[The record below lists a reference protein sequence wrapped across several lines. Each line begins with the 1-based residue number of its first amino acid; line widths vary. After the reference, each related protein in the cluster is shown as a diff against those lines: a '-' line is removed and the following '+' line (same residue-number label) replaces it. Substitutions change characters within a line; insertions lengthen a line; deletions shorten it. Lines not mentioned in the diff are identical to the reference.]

1 MNSGWQADV
10 TIHWGTA
17 ACLLIKERGT
27 SVAIFI
33 ATDILLHGLN
43 MPERYKKAQPAS
55 SHSSNSSTCVPTC
68 VSLPKDRGIKLAC
81 AGLFHSLLLSCT
93 CVPPTWHFRSFSRK
107 KTQMGLKLKE
117 KAERHR
123 EIASWWS
130 VTMAL
135 PFIGAPSW
143 WCPQFAVMKT
153 DLIIS
158 ADRAPTLNRTLIMAQ
173 ILLSYSLVSSRGVVD
188 GVEEEGSLFSWFS

>member
-10 TIHWGTA
+10 TIHWGAA
-17 ACLLIKERGT
+17 ACFLIKERGT
-27 SVAIFI
+27 SLAVFT

-55 SHSSNSSTCVPTC
+55 RHSSNSSTCAPTR
-68 VSLPKDRGIKLAC
+68 VSMPIDRGIKLPC

-93 CVPPTWHFRSFSRK
+93 CVPPTWHFRSFFQK
-107 KTQMGLKLKE
+107 KPKTDTQMGLKWKE

-130 VTMAL
+130 VTVAL
-135 PFIGAPSW
+135 PSIGAPSW

-158 ADRAPTLNRTLIMAQ
+158 ADRAPTLNRTLIMA
-173 ILLSYSLVSSRGVVD
+173 
-188 GVEEEGSLFSWFS
+188 